1 METVYEID
9 AQMTEFIHAEDT
21 ETFTS
26 TGHDAAEEAEISS
39 IIAPSKETRDKD
51 ILAAYL
57 KELRSSMLLTSS
69 EELALGRENI
79 VQEELRKELT
89 GQLMLFVARQVSIRR
104 LLAAPANAHS
114 AVRLCVT
121 ILSLQRRIKTFERAI
136 RNSASGSYERRK
148 LNSSRTKAMSEFSE
162 LVESADF
169 GALKDRAILQEI
181 ESIGGVKLRQKAKI
195 EKEFMRFVRDIE
207 TAAARVQAARD
218 RLVKSN
224 LRLVVGLARRNLHW
238 GLPLSDL
245 IQEGNIGLMR
255 AAEKFDYRLGARFS
269 TYASWWIRQAIVRCI
284 DAQKSSIRLPVYIN
298 ERCKKMRK
306 LTRQIVQD
314 TGAEPVQE
322 SLAEA
327 MGISS
332 CHIDQM
338 RQIVLEPISLET
350 PSGKEDG
357 PLKYFIVD
365 VAATSPLDDVLKEQR
380 LQTADQA
387 LQVLA
392 PREKEII
399 KMRFGIG
406 DNAEYTLEEIG
417 QRFGLS
423 RERIRQLEGK
433 ALAKLKSS
441 PTLKRCYEQFY

>member
-79 VQEELRKELT
+79 DQEELRKELT

-104 LLAAPANAHS
+104 LLAAPADAHS

-121 ILSLQRRIKTFERAI
+121 ILSLQRRIKTLERAI

-207 TAAARVQAARD
+207 TAAAR
-218 RLVKSN
+218 
-224 LRLVVGLARRNLHW
+224 
-238 GLPLSDL
+238 
-245 IQEGNIGLMR
+245 
-255 AAEKFDYRLGARFS
+255 YRQR
-269 TYASWWIRQAIVRCI
+269 
-284 DAQKSSIRLPVYIN
+284 
-298 ERCKKMRK
+298 E
-306 LTRQIVQD
+306 
-314 TGAEPVQE
+314 TGW
-322 SLAEA
+322 
-327 MGISS
+327 
-332 CHIDQM
+332 
-338 RQIVLEPISLET
+338 
-350 PSGKEDG
+350 
-357 PLKYFIVD
+357 
-365 VAATSPLDDVLKEQR
+365 
-380 LQTADQA
+380 
-387 LQVLA
+387 
-392 PREKEII
+392 
-399 KMRFGIG
+399 
-406 DNAEYTLEEIG
+406 
-417 QRFGLS
+417 
-423 RERIRQLEGK
+423 
-433 ALAKLKSS
+433 
-441 PTLKRCYEQFY
+441 

>member
-1 METVYEID
+1 
-9 AQMTEFIHAEDT
+9 
-21 ETFTS
+21 
-26 TGHDAAEEAEISS
+26 
-39 IIAPSKETRDKD
+39 
-51 ILAAYL
+51 L
-57 KELRSSMLLTSS
+57 
-69 EELALGRENI
+69 
-79 VQEELRKELT
+79 
-89 GQLMLFVARQVSIRR
+89 
-104 LLAAPANAHS
+104 
-114 AVRLCVT
+114 
-121 ILSLQRRIKTFERAI
+121 
-136 RNSASGSYERRK
+136 
-148 LNSSRTKAMSEFSE
+148 
-162 LVESADF
+162 
-169 GALKDRAILQEI
+169 
-181 ESIGGVKLRQKAKI
+181 
-195 EKEFMRFVRDIE
+195 
-207 TAAARVQAARD
+207 
-218 RLVKSN
+218 
-224 LRLVVGLARRNLHW
+224 
-238 GLPLSDL
+238 
-245 IQEGNIGLMR
+245 R

-284 DAQKSSIRLPVYIN
+284 DAQKNSIRLPVYIN

-365 VAATSPLDDVLKEQR
+365 AAATSPLDEVLKEQR